1 MMIKRHLLFFTFV
14 AIISN
19 ALLLA
24 GKPGRADEQGQ
35 SLAEQA
41 RDPTASL
48 TAFQIRYDYIESF
61 HNLPGADQTQLVLQ
75 PIIPWKWGN
84 QKHIARITAP
94 YITSGPDWG
103 IIADDTL
110 SGIPPNYVPTAKQE
124 GLGDIA
130 AVDLL
135 IFDTSWGRQ
144 GIGAAIILPTASDP
158 ALGSEKWSIGPAY
171 VAITKFGNVN
181 AGMLTQWLVSIEG
194 EKDRDDINSLTLQPF
209 AGYGFGDGWSMQ
221 LSEMV
226 FNYDFERS
234 RWTSMP
240 LGGRVEKLVSIGTL
254 NARLYIEYEHNFKD
268 NDVAPSD
275 IFRFA
280 FVPLF

>member
-1 MMIKRHLLFFTFV
+1 LSFV
-14 AIISN
+14 FVTEPCR
-19 ALLLA
+19 LA
-24 GKPGRADEQGQ
+24 EEQGQ

-48 TAFQIRYDYIESF
+48 TAFQIRYGYIESF

-75 PIIPWKWGN
+75 LIIPWKWGN

-144 GIGAAIILPTASDP
+144 GIGAAIIMPTASDP
-158 ALGSEKWSIGPAY
+158 ALGSEK
-171 VAITKFGNVN
+171 
-181 AGMLTQWLVSIEG
+181 
-194 EKDRDDINSLTLQPF
+194 
-209 AGYGFGDGWSMQ
+209 
-221 LSEMV
+221 
-226 FNYDFERS
+226 
-234 RWTSMP
+234 
-240 LGGRVEKLVSIGTL
+240 
-254 NARLYIEYEHNFKD
+254 
-268 NDVAPSD
+268 
-275 IFRFA
+275 
-280 FVPLF
+280 